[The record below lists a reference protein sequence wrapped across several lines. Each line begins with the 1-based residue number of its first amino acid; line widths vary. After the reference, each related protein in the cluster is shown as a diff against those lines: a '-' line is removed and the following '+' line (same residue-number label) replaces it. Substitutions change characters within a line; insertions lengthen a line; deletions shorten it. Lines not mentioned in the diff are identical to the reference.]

1 MFSFYTY
8 TIPENPNSHIND
20 DPLDSQTIILKQ
32 FLQKKAIRVLTQ
44 PKLYEQNSQ
53 RENTKEISR
62 TPSQLCNCKYLS
74 DLCETDYLC
83 YEVKVVTST

>member
-8 TIPENPNSHIND
+8 TIPENPNSHISD

-32 FLQKKAIRVLTQ
+32 FLQKRASRIFTQ
-44 PKLYEQNSQ
+44 PKLCEQTSQ
-53 RENTKEISR
+53 LENTKEISR
-62 TPSQLCNCKYLS
+62 TPSQLCNCKYLW
-74 DLCETDYLC
+74 DLCETGYMC